1 MAAEKSISTKMGEQA
16 FTPLTASSGT
26 PTSSSSPTT
35 ASSPTSAS
43 SYVEVNGEALQCDP
57 TRDVAIVGMSCRTA
71 GGLNSPEK
79 LWDFLMDKKD
89 ASGEV
94 PRHRWEPWMRRDPR
108 NKKEIEQT
116 VSRGYFIEDLE
127 NFDAA
132 FFGIS
137 PKEANQMDPHQRLG
151 LELAWEALENAGIDP
166 HSLAE
171 SDTAVYMGCDSDD
184 YSRLLMED
192 LPNIEP
198 WMGIGTAP
206 HGIPNRISYH
216 LNLMGPSAAVDAACA
231 SGLVAIHMGCRA
243 ILDGESTVALV
254 GGVNVLLSPGLTRML
269 GKAGALSPEGI
280 CRSFDDDANGYA
292 RGEGGAVVVLKNLAA
307 AIADGDHILAVTK
320 GSAVAQ
326 DGKTNGIMAPN
337 AKAQELV
344 GRQALERAR
353 LAPSAVDYVEA
364 HATSTKLG
372 DPTEVSAL
380 AALYGA
386 GAGRDQASPVYLG
399 SIKPNVG
406 HLEAAAG
413 AIGFVKAVL
422 AVNKGQLAPQAKLN
436 KLNSRVDWANS
447 GLQVVRD
454 AMAWPTH
461 KKTDTTNDNDND
473 NSLTNMTSPRTAAVC
488 CYGYGGTVAHALG
501 PTILPVSASQLKRLA
516 PRSKQLA
523 EWLSEPANEAYSLR
537 DIAHTLS
544 RRRAHHPHRAAV
556 VVESHQ
562 EASDAMSAVA
572 ADECDGKDHIAFGG
586 RVLGTPT
593 DRATDV
599 VWVFSGHG
607 AQWKDMGTSLLR
619 SRVFAEFLRELDGLV
634 QKEAG
639 FSALE
644 ALRTGDFEE
653 STERVQVLTYVVQ
666 VGLHRLLRSEGVAPQ
681 AVIGHSVG
689 EVAASVVAGCLD
701 VEEGLLLVA
710 RRAKLYADLRTKVVG
725 AMALV
730 QLPFSQVSQELT
742 GREQDIVA
750 AIDSSPSSCVVSG
763 KAESV
768 DEFVQQLKTRGVKT
782 FRVNTDV
789 AFHSP
794 MLEDYSAPLAKVLE
808 GSMHPHTPTIPAY
821 STSAADPRA
830 QILRGVEYWQ
840 NNMVGPVMLQSA
852 VKAALDD
859 GYRIFLEI
867 SSHPILLHSLAE
879 IVSERGLNE
888 DDFLVAATMKRGKPV
903 LGSVRNAIARL
914 YTAGATVDWTKQLG
928 RGGNWCQDV
937 PVAPWLHK
945 FYYQQV
951 ETAPQVTSERHN
963 VDEHTILGQR
973 TDIAGTDVTVFTTKL
988 NDQTKPYP
996 GLHPLEG
1003 TEIIPAGL
1011 RIPVSMGPD
1020 TRDVQVIVQGDRIR
1034 VASSAERTE
1043 ANNLEPSWVTHS
1055 ASQWEIPKSD
1065 EHVAQEP
1072 IDIQTVQKRIGTVL
1086 PNDFVWEF
1094 LKKIG
1099 VEGIAFPW
1107 QVIEHYGNSNEM
1119 MVKVDMDPS
1128 IPPAS
1133 WEQTASLAPMFDAA
1147 TSVGSAIFFDD
1158 IKLKIVSG
1166 IKRVDIWS
1174 DKGKGLPKIGYL
1186 YITRASDAK
1195 GPKANIDILDVD
1207 GTKLA
1212 RISSMIFSEVEGAR
1226 GVSGTVDGL
1235 VHRMVWIPPKFAETP
1250 RDLGNVL
1257 LVAAHPEHYITRLRY
1272 ESKEL
1277 LHISS
1282 AQELEGSRADEALSL
1297 LAKKGSTVIY
1307 VPSDAVASV
1316 GQVPAAAQALV
1327 CEATALVKFLA
1338 SAPSRAKD
1346 CRLFIVTRGVRAGED
1361 ATGLAHGPLHGLARI
1376 IGSEHPDVWGG
1387 LTDTDPCDDGRFPFL
1402 ALKYVKGQDVL
1413 HMTDGLPR
1421 RPMLR
1426 PLTRDLL
1433 HKADAPVKKT
1443 LLPKPEGTYVFTGGL
1458 GDLALETCDFL
1469 AKKGARRFVLVSR
1482 RRLPGRRQW
1491 DALVAANDAKWASII
1506 TRIRALES
1514 LGATVLT
1521 VALDVSDPQASEKL
1535 LDALDNL
1542 GLPPVLGVVHAAGVP
1557 GGSMLMDTTPEA
1569 YHEVFSP
1576 KVDGAVAL
1584 HKAFPPGTLDFFV
1597 SFSSIGQ
1604 LVGMEGQAAYASANA
1619 FLDAL
1624 TTLRRN
1630 AGDNAVAFQ
1639 YTVWEGLGMVK
1650 DLAALESQFR
1660 ALGVTTISP
1669 EEAYCAWEHVNKYDV
1684 EGAVVSRLHPI
1695 AEDES
1700 VPIPMFEDVIIRK
1713 SSAAYVNNNTKK
1725 GEELDRSMLM
1735 SPPPTPPNGAGGLD
1749 SRVHLALK
1757 LRECI
1762 ASVLMMPDI
1771 EDIEVNKPL
1780 SDFGVDSVMTVVL
1793 RQKLQ
1798 KAFGIKLPAT
1808 LTWNY
1813 PTVNHL
1819 VGWFAE
1825 NLNAAAL

>member
-1 MAAEKSISTKMGEQA
+1 
-16 FTPLTASSGT
+16 
-26 PTSSSSPTT
+26 
-35 ASSPTSAS
+35 
-43 SYVEVNGEALQCDP
+43 
-57 TRDVAIVGMSCRTA
+57 MSCRTA

-79 LWDFLMDKKD
+79 LWEFLMDKKD

-94 PRHRWEPWMRRDPR
+94 PQHRWEPWLRRDVR
-108 NKKEIEQT
+108 NKKELQQT
-116 VSRGYFIEDLE
+116 ISRGYFIEDLE

-151 LELAWEALENAGIDP
+151 LELAWEALEDAGIDP
-166 HSLAE
+166 HALAE

-198 WMGIGTAP
+198 WMGIGTAA

-231 SGLVAIHMGCRA
+231 SGLVAIHLGMRA
-243 ILDGESTVALV
+243 ILDGESTVALA
-254 GGVNVLLSPGLTRML
+254 GGVNVLLSPALTRML
-269 GKAGALSPEGI
+269 GKAGALSPGGV
-280 CRSFDDDANGYA
+280 CRSFDDDADGYA
-292 RGEGGAVVVLKNLAA
+292 RGEGGAVIVLKNLAA
-307 AIADGDHILAVTK
+307 AVADGDRILAVAK

-337 AKAQELV
+337 AGAQEL
-344 GRQALERAR
+344 
-353 LAPSAVDYVEA
+353 A

-386 GAGRDQASPVYLG
+386 GAGRNQTSPVYLG

-422 AVNKGQLAPQAKLN
+422 AVNKGRLAPQARLN
-436 KLNSRVDWANS
+436 KLNSRIHWPSS

-454 AMAWPTH
+454 AMAWPGT
-461 KKTDTTNDNDND
+461 KDNN
-473 NSLTNMTSPRTAAVC
+473 NTQISPRTAAVC
-488 CYGYGGTVAHALG
+488 CYGYGGTVAHAVIQQTPSLSTTTPSSPLTGAQDRG
-501 PTILPVSASQLKRLA
+501 PIILPVSASQQKRLA
-516 PRSKQLA
+516 PRCKQMA
-523 EWLSEPANEAYSLR
+523 QWFSHPSNKYYSLG
-537 DIAHTLS
+537 DIAHTLA
-544 RRRAHHPHRAAV
+544 RRRAHQAHRAAV
-556 VVESHQ
+556 VVETHR
-562 EASDAMSAVA
+562 EAIEAMNAVA
-572 ADECDGKDHIAFGG
+572 EDDCDGKDHIAVGG
-586 RVLGTPT
+586 RVLGSPT

-607 AQWKDMGTSLLR
+607 AQWKEMGTSLLK
-619 SRVFAEFLRELDGLV
+619 SSVFTEFLRSLDALV
-634 QKEAG
+634 QLEAG
-639 FSALE
+639 FSALK
-644 ALRTGDFEE
+644 ALQTGDFE
-653 STERVQVLTYVVQ
+653 SNTAQIQVLTYVVQ
-666 VGLHRLLRSEGVAPQ
+666 VGLHRLLVSEGVEPQ

-689 EVAASVVAGCLD
+689 EVAATVVAGCLD

-710 RRAKLYADLRTKVVG
+710 RRAKLYAALRAKVAG

-730 QLPFSQVSQELT
+730 QLPYAQVTKELA
-742 GREQDIVA
+742 GRKDVVA

-763 KAESV
+763 TASSV
-768 DEFVQQLKTRGVKT
+768 EEFVSKLKARGVKT

-794 MLEDYSAPLAKVLE
+794 MLEDYLTPLANVLK
-808 GSMHPHTPTIPAY
+808 GSLHPRLPAIRAY

-830 QILRGVEYWQ
+830 ETLRGVEYWQ

-852 VKAALDD
+852 VNAALDD

-879 IVSERGLNE
+879 IMSERGLNE
-888 DDFLVAATMKRGKPV
+888 DEFLVAATMKRGKPV
-903 LGSVRNAIARL
+903 LSSVRSAVARL
-914 YTAGATVDWTKQLG
+914 YTAGANVDWKKQFG
-928 RGGNWCQDV
+928 TGNKWCQEV
-937 PVAPWLHK
+937 PLAPWLHK
-945 FYYQQV
+945 PYYQQV
-951 ETAPQVTSERHN
+951 EASPPASNQTHDVET
-963 VDEHTILGQR
+963 HTILGQR
-973 TDIAGTDVTVFTTKL
+973 TDVAGTDLTIFTTKL
-988 NDQTKPYP
+988 SDAAKPYP

-1003 TEIIPAGL
+1003 TEIIPAGVYINTFHRATGATVLTDLEL

-1020 TRDVQVIVQGDRIR
+1020 TRDVQVIVQGDQIR

-1043 ANNLEPSWVTHS
+1043 ANNLEQSWVTHS
-1055 ASQWEIPKSD
+1055 AAKWTLTRGNDNVEQGP
-1065 EHVAQEP
+1065 V
-1072 IDIQTVQKRIGTVL
+1072 DIQSVQKRIGTIL
-1086 PNDFVWEF
+1086 PNDFVFDF

-1107 QVIEHYGNSNEM
+1107 QVVEHYGNSKEM

-1128 IPPAS
+1128 VEPSS
-1133 WEQTASLAPMFDAA
+1133 WEQTGSLAPMFDAA

-1166 IKRVDIWS
+1166 IQRVDIFT
-1174 DKGKGLPKIGYL
+1174 DKGLPKIGYL
-1186 YITRASDAK
+1186 YIERASDAK
-1195 GPKANIDILDVD
+1195 GPKANIDILGVD
-1207 GTKLA
+1207 GSRLA

-1235 VHRMVWIPPKFAETP
+1235 VHRMAWIPPKFSETP
-1250 RDLGNVL
+1250 RELGSVL
-1257 LVAAHPEHYITRLRY
+1257 LVAAGSDRYVSQLRS
-1272 ESKEL
+1272 EATEL
-1277 LHISS
+1277 LHLSS
-1282 AQELEGSRADEALSL
+1282 ATQLEGRRADEAAAL
-1297 LAKKGSTVIY
+1297 LARCGSTVIF
-1307 VPSDAVASV
+1307 VPAVDDVASV
-1316 GQVPAAAQALV
+1316 DQVPAAAQALV
-1327 CEATALVKFLA
+1327 CEATAVVRFMA
-1338 SAPSRAKD
+1338 AARARAKD
-1346 CRLFIVTRGVRAGED
+1346 CRLFVVTRG
-1361 ATGLAHGPLHGLARI
+1361 
-1376 IGSEHPDVWGG
+1376 HPDLWGG
-1387 LTDTDPCDDGRFPFL
+1387 LTDTDPRDEGRFPLL

-1426 PLTRDLL
+1426 PFTRDFL
-1433 HKADAPVKKT
+1433 HKPDAFVKKT
-1443 LLPKPEGTYVFTGGL
+1443 LLPKPEGTYVVTGGL

-1482 RRLPGRRQW
+1482 RRLPLRRHW
-1491 DALVAANDAKWASII
+1491 DTLVAADDYKWATII
-1506 TRIRALES
+1506 KKIRLLES
-1514 LGATVLT
+1514 LGVAVLT
-1521 VALDVSDPQASEKL
+1521 VPLDVSDPAASDIL
-1535 LDALDNL
+1535 LTALDNL
-1542 GLPPVLGVVHAAGVP
+1542 GLPPVLGVIHAAG
-1557 GGSMLMDTTPEA
+1557 
-1569 YHEVFSP
+1569 
-1576 KVDGAVAL
+1576 VDGAVAL

-1619 FLDAL
+1619 FLDGL
-1624 TTLRRN
+1624 TTFRRN

-1650 DLAALESQFR
+1650 DLAALEQQFR

-1669 EEAYCAWEHVNKYDV
+1669 AEAYRAWEHVNKYDV

-1695 AEDES
+1695 EEGEA
-1700 VPIPMFEDVIIRK
+1700 VPVPLFEDVIIRK
-1713 SSAAYVNNNTKK
+1713 PSAAAAAYHNSGNK
-1725 GEELDRSMLM
+1725 EAEPLDRSMLF
-1735 SPPPTPPNGAGGLD
+1735 SPPPTPPSGTGGLD
-1749 SRVHLALK
+1749 LRVNLALK

-1819 VGWFAE
+1819 VGWFSE
-1825 NLNAAAL
+1825 NLAPASF

>member
-43 SYVEVNGEALQCDP
+43 SYVEFNGEALQCDP

-89 ASGEV
+89 ASGE
-94 PRHRWEPWMRRDPR
+94 
-108 NKKEIEQT
+108 KEIEQT

-447 GLQVVRD
+447 GLQDKPKDCGGLLLR
-454 AMAWPTH
+454 
-461 KKTDTTNDNDND
+461 
-473 NSLTNMTSPRTAAVC
+473 LRR
-488 CYGYGGTVAHALG
+488 YGGARGDPADNPLQCHHSPPTPPRRNNDYELG

-523 EWLSEPANEAYSLR
+523 EWLSEPANEAYSLC

-607 AQWKDMGTSLLR
+607 AQWKEMGTSLLR

-730 QLPFSQVSQELT
+730 QLPFSQVSQELA

-750 AIDSSPSSCVVSG
+750 AIDSSPFSCVVSG

-768 DEFVQQLKTRGVKT
+768 DEFVQQLKARGVKT

-830 QILRGVEYWQ
+830 QVLRGVGYWQ

-928 RGGNWCQDV
+928 SGGNWCQDV

-1003 TEIIPAGL
+1003 TEIIPAGVYINTFHHATGATVLTDLEL

-1099 VEGIAFPW
+1099 V
-1107 QVIEHYGNSNEM
+1107 VEHYGNSNEM

-1128 IPPAS
+1128 IQPAS

-1235 VHRMVWIPPKFAETP
+1235 VHRMAWIPPKFAETP

-1257 LVAAHPEHYITRLRY
+1257 LVAAHPEHFITRLRY

-1316 GQVPAAAQALV
+1316 DQVPAAAQALV

-1506 TRIRALES
+1506 ARIRALES

-1669 EEAYCAWEHVNKYDV
+1669 EEAYRAWEHVNKYDV
-1684 EGAVVSRLHPI
+1684 EGAV
-1695 AEDES
+1695 
-1700 VPIPMFEDVIIRK
+1700 DVIVRK
-1713 SSAAYVNNNTKK
+1713 SSAAYVNNNAKK